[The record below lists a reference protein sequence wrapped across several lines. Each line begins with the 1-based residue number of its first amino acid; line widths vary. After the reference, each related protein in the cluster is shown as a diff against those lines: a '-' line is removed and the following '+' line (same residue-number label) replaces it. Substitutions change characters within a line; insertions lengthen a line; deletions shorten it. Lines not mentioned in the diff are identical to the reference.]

1 MANRVRT
8 LCNNDNYPQSHQR
21 SQRNHVIPSRS
32 PHLVLLL
39 LTLNRRDPH
48 VAATNTAYTKVTC

>member
-1 MANRVRT
+1 MANNYRVRT
-8 LCNNDNYPQSHQR
+8 LCNNGNYPQSHRR

-39 LTLNRRDPH
+39 TLNRRDPH
-48 VAATNTAYTKVTC
+48 VAATNTACTKVT